1 VALQSRAKAAQQAM
15 ASAVSPREAQADAA
29 AGAGKLAEARRLLE
43 GAVAETPD
51 RAEAWLKLAA
61 MCRATGDLP
70 GGLAAV
76 SRALT
81 VDPLDFSALLSK
93 AVMLE
98 RLGRTGEAG
107 RAFGHALVHRPP
119 ADKTPPHLAAVIEHA
134 ETAYREHQEK
144 SAALL
149 LAAVPADA
157 GLDGDERR
165 RVERFCTNFARLT
178 RPYRQEPS
186 DFQYP
191 GLPAFEFHDRA
202 HFPWLQALEAGTA
215 EIRAEL
221 EALLASE
228 AAELVPYVQYPDDVP
243 LAQWRALNRSRDWT
257 AIHLLQN
264 GTRIERNARHCPRTL
279 ALLGAAPQPDI
290 AGRCPNA
297 MFSLLA
303 PNTRI
308 PPHHGVA
315 NTRLVCHLPLIVP
328 PGCGF
333 RVGGETRGWKPGE
346 AFVFDDTIEH
356 EAWNDSAELR
366 VVLIFD
372 LWPWALAPAERAAV
386 AAVMAASDAP
396 VAEGL

>member
-1 VALQSRAKAAQQAM
+1 M
-15 ASAVSPREAQADAA
+15 ASAVSPREAEADAA
-29 AGAGKLAEARRLLE
+29 AGVGKLAEARRLLE
-43 GAVAETPD
+43 AAVSETPD

-76 SRALT
+76 SRALA

-98 RLGRTGEAG
+98 RMGRTGEAG
-107 RAFGHALVHRPP
+107 QAFGHALVQRPP
-119 ADKTPPHLAAVIEHA
+119 ADKIPPALAGVIEHA

-149 LAAVPADA
+149 RAAVPADA
-157 GLDGDERR
+157 GLDDDERR

-178 RPYRQEPS
+178 RPFPQEPS
-186 DFQYP
+186 HFQYP
-191 GLPAFEFHDRA
+191 GLPAVEFHDRA
-202 HFPWLQALEAGTA
+202 HFPWLEALEAGAA

-264 GTRIERNARHCPRTL
+264 GKRVERNARHCPRTL

-333 RVGGETRGWKPGE
+333 RVGAETRSWRTGE

-372 LWPWALAPAERAAV
+372 LWPWALGPAERAAV